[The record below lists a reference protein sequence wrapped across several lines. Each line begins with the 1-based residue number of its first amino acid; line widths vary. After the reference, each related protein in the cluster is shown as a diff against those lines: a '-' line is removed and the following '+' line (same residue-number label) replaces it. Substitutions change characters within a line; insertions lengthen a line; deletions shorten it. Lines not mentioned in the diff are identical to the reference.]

1 MVMIKTL
8 SAGPS
13 ENMKRAF
20 ILSDC
25 EPPLCEEKPYALLT
39 ANVTKGHHFIAQ
51 TEQRQHAFNRD
62 VNPQNQNV
70 YRLPLSLFH
79 KPYKGKAESV
89 NIENNLEVN
98 NLYTLSFVEGSG
110 GSQYNLESWFSRH
123 ESGYE
128 EATNTLRTIR
138 TGRQNVPESMWRIL
152 RLKLLGIFR
161 NPYNHNTSFVHG
173 LHQSVLGQ
181 LPEVSSEFVGLIE
194 QRPQPRLEKILTA
207 FEFTPN
213 SYTRWLANLYGML
226 SEGVMQPSLFERLFA
241 ALFAEP
247 EAVKIEL
254 YCYTKESDC
263 CLFADTGF
271 CAQVSQAQFS
281 IGVSIASDM
290 FAIVHLQRARWKA
303 LRDNFADHVPKP
315 SELDMTV
322 IENNQQQRAT
332 FNRLCIRNAR
342 EAVFGRSNQRADYF

>member
-1 MVMIKTL
+1 
-8 SAGPS
+8 
-13 ENMKRAF
+13 MKRAF

-51 TEQRQHAFNRD
+51 TEQRQHAFNRG

-89 NIENNLEVN
+89 NIENNLEIN

-128 EATNTLRTIR
+128 EASNMLRTVR
-138 TGRQNVPESMWRIL
+138 PGKQKVPEALWRIL

-161 NPYNHNTSFVHG
+161 NPYNHNTSFVHD
-173 LHQSVLGQ
+173 LHQAVLAQ
-181 LPEVSSEFVGLIE
+181 LPEVSSEFVKLIE
-194 QRPQPRLEKILTA
+194 QRPQPRLGKILTEFA
-207 FEFTPN
+207 FTPD

-241 ALFAEP
+241 ALFADSNS
-247 EAVKIEL
+247 VKIEL
-254 YCYTKESDC
+254 YSYTEESDC
-263 CLFADTGF
+263 CLFPDTGF
-271 CAQVSQAQFS
+271 CAQISRAQFS
-281 IGVSIASDM
+281 IGVSVAADM
-290 FAIVHLQRARWKA
+290 FAIVHLQRSRWNAVKN
-303 LRDNFADHVPKP
+303 NFADHLPKP
-315 SELDMTV
+315 TALEVNV

-332 FNRLCIRNAR
+332 FNRLCIRHAR
-342 EAVFGRSNQRADYF
+342 EAVFGRSNHRADYF